1 MRLDTGSDPCVNMV
15 RREHRINQEAR
26 TLIEELI
33 ARGLV
38 PETSADQLRTLLE
51 NGETTQALD
60 RVRDYLS

>member
-1 MRLDTGSDPCVNMV
+1 MV
-15 RREHRINQEAR
+15 RREHRIDQEAQ